1 MVDATQALTE
11 LLPHAVLTNADTAAG
26 LSVIGTEVDVRTWFA
41 AKIYVYHATVE
52 ELANDPG
59 ISYTVETRWSIGT
72 SVGED
77 WIPDWTWTG
86 NTVVPQGILLN
97 GGGEAIGQT
106 TIAVAETPVTNFDFG
121 STSYIEDSSV
131 VADGEW
137 SKVAHR
143 SSTVVTITDGLLT
156 AKDDSDLIWNQAAVF
171 SGTLALTG
179 VSWLR
184 MRAQGADTTGAD
196 VHYKAHMVE
205 LTDIE

>member
-1 MVDATQALTE
+1 M
-11 LLPHAVLTNADTAAG
+11 
-26 LSVIGTEVDVRTWFA
+26 
-41 AKIYVYHATVE
+41 
-52 ELANDPG
+52 
-59 ISYTVETRWSIGT
+59 
-72 SVGED
+72 
-77 WIPDWTWTG
+77 
-86 NTVVPQGILLN
+86 LN